1 MRREKLNF
9 PMRISQSKVRQ
20 PIFALTIAFGE
31 ENVTEN

>member
-20 PIFALTIAFGE
+20 AISAHEDPFGE